1 VAHFVRDDDTQ
12 DKFNGDLLAVLDFQD
27 AVEVQVNNAFAAFG
41 D

>member
-12 DKFNGDLLAVLDFQD
+12 DKFDRNPLAVLDFQD
-27 AVEVQVNNAFAAFG
+27 AVEVQVNDAFAAFR